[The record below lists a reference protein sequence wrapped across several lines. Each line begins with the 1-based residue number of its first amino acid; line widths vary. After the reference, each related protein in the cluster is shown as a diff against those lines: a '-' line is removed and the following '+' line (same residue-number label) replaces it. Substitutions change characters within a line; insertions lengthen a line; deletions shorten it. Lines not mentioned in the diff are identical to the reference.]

1 MSVKSNKICGVCGDK
16 ANIRNY
22 GALTCE
28 PCKAF
33 FRRYVFRSESI
44 KCSSNGGCII
54 NLMTRGFCKKC
65 RIDKCLAIGM
75 RKEIIRT
82 AEEKLRQRLLIEEN
96 RLKKQKLNECSDSV
110 NSTTDSLIINSNDS
124 QSIVKN
130 DFIVELFGNT
140 IEINDHKLQEQ
151 IIEIEKYITTNTRN
165 IIKKISTR
173 SPIMPI
179 YKGLTDYKGLNRLE
193 YNRINELLTTSQMY
207 KREIHFIN
215 NTINDQKIYKVQD
228 LKELDETTKTGH
240 TVKTL
245 IQYLKGL
252 NGFTG
257 MCSEDQL
264 ILVTDAYHE
273 VNIMRCLMFYHFET
287 RNFILKLIAIL
298 LFDPNRSNIT
308 HQQTIRLEQQLYIYL
323 LQRYLLMKYGS
334 EWESRLQKLM
344 ITLRDLQ
351 VMFELRR
358 IYSRDENKHQ
368 KFWGIN
374 EFVRN
379 AEENERIKHL
389 IEENKRKRK
398 ECNECTD
405 SVDSTT
411 SPSNL
416 SSDESLD

>member
-33 FRRYVFRSESI
+33 FRRYAFRSESI
-44 KCSSNGGCII
+44 KCSSNGGCLI

-96 RLKKQKLNECSDSV
+96 RLKKQKLNDCSDSV

-124 QSIVKN
+124 QSIVKT
-130 DFIVELFGNT
+130 DFIVELFVL
-140 IEINDHKLQEQ
+140 DLQ
-151 IIEIEKYITTNTRN
+151 
-165 IIKKISTR
+165 
-173 SPIMPI
+173 
-179 YKGLTDYKGLNRLE
+179 
-193 YNRINELLTTSQMY
+193 
-207 KREIHFIN
+207 
-215 NTINDQKIYKVQD
+215 
-228 LKELDETTKTGH
+228 ELDEITKTDH

-245 IQYLKGL
+245 VQYLKGL

-264 ILVTDAYHE
+264 ILVTGAYHE
-273 VNIMRCLMFYHFET
+273 
-287 RNFILKLIAIL
+287 LIAIL
-298 LFDPNRSNIT
+298 LFDPNRPNIT

-323 LQRYLLMKYGS
+323 LQRYLVMKYGL

-351 VMFELRR
+351 VMIELRR
-358 IYSRDENKHQ
+358 IYQYTRNFGALTCGPCKAFYRRYALKPE
-368 KFWGIN
+368 

-379 AEENERIKHL
+379 TEENERMKHL

-416 SSDESLD
+416 SSDESQD